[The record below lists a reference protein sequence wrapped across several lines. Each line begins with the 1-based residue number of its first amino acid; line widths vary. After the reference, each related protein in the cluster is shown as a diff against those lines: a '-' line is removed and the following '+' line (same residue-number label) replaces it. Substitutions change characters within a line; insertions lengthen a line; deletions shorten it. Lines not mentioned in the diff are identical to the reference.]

1 MIKNNIIKWARERSS
16 LSIESAAK
24 KLSIKQEVW
33 EDWEKGVTQPTFKKI
48 EKIAQNFYVPL
59 GYLFLDTPP
68 VEQLPIPD
76 FRTIN
81 NEELKKP
88 SPELLDVVYDAQ
100 RKQTWLT
107 EIRAQEEQPQVLNI
121 ENYKND
127 EQIIT
132 TIRDDLGINFL
143 QKEAEN
149 HEIFLRNII
158 ESLDEQGFMVIRN
171 GIVGNNTHRPLK
183 TDEFRGF
190 ALYDKYAPLIFING
204 KDAKAGQIF
213 TIIHELAHLLLGESG
228 LDGSFNKN
236 TEQRCNKI
244 AAEVLVPSHQLKEIY
259 KRGNEEYIAK
269 QFKVSSFVILIKAK
283 QLGLITQD
291 YLDERWQYFKDKIP
305 KISNVDFRKFS
316 TQIFESRAGGKQ
328 FLHTVIN
335 YTLAGK
341 TLYRDAYKLTGLNGR
356 IFTEYCK
363 KTFLIDH

>member
-48 EKIAQNFYVPL
+48 EKIAQKFYVPL

-68 VEQLPIPD
+68 IEQLPIPD

-143 QKEAEN
+143 QKEAKN
-149 HEIFLRNII
+149 HGIFLRNII

-259 KRGNEEYIAK
+259 QRGNEEDIAK

-291 YLDERWQYFKDKIP
+291 YLDERWQYFKDKIL
-305 KISNVDFRKFS
+305 KISNVDFKKFS

-356 IFTEYCK
+356 IFTEYCEKIK
-363 KTFLIDH
+363 KMS